1 MKEIMK
7 SMNERHALM
16 LAAIRAAIDAG
27 RAIMKVYETDFSVS
41 HKKDSSP
48 LTLADMESHK
58 IIYTALE
65 KTGLPI
71 LSEEGKGISR
81 AVRKEWK
88 EFWLVDPLDGTKEF
102 VKRNGEFTVNIA
114 RIVNKYPLEGIIY
127 VPVPDELYFNLEG
140 AGAWKVKGV
149 SAIMDDGG
157 GLDELL
163 KLGSRLP
170 SVEKPAQ
177 YTVVCSR
184 SHMSPET
191 GHYIGELQKR
201 HGGLDFISR
210 GSSLKIC
217 MVAEG
222 MADVYPRFAP
232 TMEWDTAAGQA
243 IAEASGARVI
253 HARNGRRL
261 SCNKQNLLNPWFIV
275 KRG

>member
-1 MKEIMK
+1 MK
-7 SMNERHALM
+7 SMNERHARM
-16 LAAIRAAIDAG
+16 LNAIRAAIDAG
-27 RAIMKVYETDFSVS
+27 RAIMKVYGTDFGVS
-41 HKKDSSP
+41 HKEDSSP

-58 IIYTALE
+58 TISSALE
-65 KTGLPI
+65 KTGIPI
-71 LSEEGKGISR
+71 LSEEGKGISL
-81 AVRKEWK
+81 AARKEWK

-114 RIVNKYPLEGIIY
+114 RILNRYPVEGIIY
-127 VPVPDELYFNLEG
+127 VPVPDELYFSLEG
-140 AGAWKVKGV
+140 EGAWKVQNV
-149 SAIMDDGG
+149 SAVMGG
-157 GLDELL
+157 DTGLDELVNH
-163 KLGSRLP
+163 GCRLP
-170 SVEKPAQ
+170 SAIKPAQ

-191 GHYIGELQKR
+191 GHYISELQKR

-210 GSSLKIC
+210 GSSLKLC

-222 MADVYPRFAP
+222 LADVYPRFAP

-261 SCNKQNLLNPWFIV
+261 SYNKNNLLNPWFIV